1 MNLLSIVLLAQVTA
15 AKAPPAPVTT
25 IADARPAAGNANV
38 LVSRVPEASP
48 ELRARVRQYLNARAA
63 KLLDTTPDGKH
74 VLIATRFADTSQLHV
89 IDAPMGARTQL
100 TFSAE
105 PVNSARFSPTDPDV
119 LYYLSDVGGGEFFQ
133 LFQLDRKS
141 GRSTMLTDGK
151 SRHEAF
157 TVSADG
163 KRLAYSGT
171 GRNGKDTD
179 VYVADTA
186 TADKGRLIVQADGSY
201 TPVEFSRDG
210 AKLLVLHERAI
221 DDADLWLV
229 DVASGDKKML
239 TPDPKAHGKAGIR
252 AARFS
257 TDGKSVWLVT
267 DRDRDFAELY
277 RVDAMKPDAAWT
289 PMTRDIA
296 WNVDDVV
303 ASADG
308 KTLAFT
314 VNEDGLTKL
323 YLYDVAKKKRE
334 VVATPAGVVASMH
347 FPLRSSDTL
356 LITLDNAR
364 SPADVWSIALRGA
377 LKGGKRA
384 LTRWTRSEV
393 GGLDAARFP
402 MPELVRYPSTD
413 GVTVSAY
420 LYRPEKHAGGGGG
433 GKVPVIIVWH
443 GGPESQYRPDFS
455 STLALFTDELGVAV
469 LAPNVR
475 GSDGYGKKFLQL
487 DDGIKREAS
496 LADIGAT
503 LDWIGKQAD
512 LDAARIGVYG
522 GSYGGYMT
530 LATAAF
536 FGARVRAAVDV
547 VGISS
552 LPTFLEHTQAYRRD
566 LRRVEYGDERVPE
579 VLAVQK
585 RISPLNSVDK
595 IQAAMFV
602 QQGKNDPRVPQSEAE
617 QIVTALRKR
626 GKDAWYFLALNDGHG
641 FQKKENRDLAV
652 LSTIQFFAK
661 ELGVANQAAAR

>member
-1 MNLLSIVLLAQVTA
+1 MSLISIVLFAQVAA
-15 AKAPPAPVTT
+15 AKGPLTT
-25 IADARPAAGNANV
+25 IADAKPAAGNANV
-38 LVSRVPEASP
+38 LLSRVPDAAP
-48 ELRARVRQYLNARAA
+48 ELRARVRQYLNVRAA
-63 KLLDTTPDGKH
+63 KLLDTTADGKH

-89 IDAPMGARTQL
+89 VDAPLGARTQL
-100 TFSAE
+100 TFSDE
-105 PVNSARFSPTDPDV
+105 PIANGRFSPVDPDV
-119 LYYLSDVGGGEFFQ
+119 VYYLTDVGGGEFFQ
-133 LFQLDRKS
+133 LYRLDRKS
-141 GRSTMLTDGK
+141 GRSTLLTDGK
-151 SRHEAF
+151 SRHESFAL
-157 TVSADG
+157 SPDG
-163 KRLAYSGT
+163 KRIAYSGT

-179 VYVADTA
+179 VYVAEA
-186 TADKGRLIVQADGSY
+186 AAPEKARLLVQADGSY
-201 TPVEFSRDG
+201 TPAEFSRDG
-210 AKLLVLHERAI
+210 ARLLVIHERAI

-257 TDGKSVWLVT
+257 PDGKSVYLVT
-267 DRDRDFAELY
+267 DRYGDFAQLY
-277 RVDAMKPDAAWT
+277 RVDPAKPDAA
-289 PMTRDIA
+289 PLPLTRDIP

-314 VNEDGLTKL
+314 VNEDGQSKL
-323 YLYDVAKKKRE
+323 YLYDLGKKKRE
-334 VVATPAGVVASMH
+334 LLATPPGIVGGLH

-356 LITLDNAR
+356 VVTLDNAR
-364 SPADVWSIALRGA
+364 SPSDVWSVA
-377 LKGGKRA
+377 LKGKRT
-384 LTRWTRSEV
+384 LTRWTHSEV
-393 GGLDAARFP
+393 GGLDPARFP

-420 LYRPEKHAGGGGG
+420 LYRPEKSATQAAGG
-433 GKVPVIIVWH
+433 KTPVVIVWH

-455 STLALFTDELGVAV
+455 STLALFTAELGVAV

-487 DDGIKREAS
+487 DDGVKREAS

-536 FGARVRAAVDV
+536 FGARVRAACDV

-626 GKDAWYFLALNDGHG
+626 GRDAWYLLALNDGHG
-641 FQKKENRDLAV
+641 FQKKENRDLA
-652 LSTIQFFAK
+652 LLATFLFFQQTLLPPSTAT
-661 ELGVANQAAAR
+661 R